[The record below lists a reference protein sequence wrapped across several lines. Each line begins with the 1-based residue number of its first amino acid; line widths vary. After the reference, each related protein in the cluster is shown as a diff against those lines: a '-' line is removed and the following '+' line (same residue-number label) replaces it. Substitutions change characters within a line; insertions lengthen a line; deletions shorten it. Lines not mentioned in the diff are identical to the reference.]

1 MAEQRTRGY
10 CLNSQQIRQRIQ
22 EGEIVTPGKPEEYE
36 RRIQATSLDLI
47 CSDEVFFI
55 DSEAAGIIHP
65 VGDEQVYRTLLRTLP
80 PSQRKRIDTSS
91 GYEVRVGFWYAI
103 KLLDRL
109 SLREGERLKFSQKS
123 TFAREFLEARLMIDY
138 SPCFN
143 EAVHE
148 YSGGKL
154 MDVWLY
160 VRPENFNL
168 ILHAGESLGQVTFF
182 SGDARLSAAEIRK
195 LYKKI
200 PVLYLEDEAYQSK
213 GPDDERLLVA
223 PHIIGE
229 NGLLMHADARGRAN
243 SGVVALRAKSNP
255 NPIDCSKTGYNVD
268 DYFDP
273 IVAEDLPRLRIRSR
287 VDKVLMRSKEVVKI
301 PADVCAELET
311 HPDKGMLGRRV
322 CWGGLTGRLRLD
334 PGLMAT

>member
-1 MAEQRTRGY
+1 MF
-10 CLNSQQIRQRIQ
+10 LNL
-22 EGEIVTPGKPEEYE
+22 PEN
-36 RRIQATSLDLI
+36 SFL
-47 CSDEVFFI
+47 SNK
-55 DSEAAGIIHP
+55 
-65 VGDEQVYRTLLRTLP
+65 LRKYL
-80 PSQRKRIDTSS
+80 
-91 GYEVRVGFWYAI
+91 
-103 KLLDRL
+103 
-109 SLREGERLKFSQKS
+109 
-123 TFAREFLEARLMIDY
+123 
-138 SPCFN
+138 N
-143 EAVHE
+143 E
-148 YSGGKL
+148 KK
-154 MDVWLY
+154 
-160 VRPENFNL
+160 NFNL

-273 IVAEDLPRLRIRSR
+273 IVAEDLPILRIRSR